1 MAAEFSVEG
10 MDELLAKMDVLREE
24 IGNAKTDAIWRKA
37 LRYAMEPVLQDARS
51 LAPEDTGELE
61 KHIYMKVHRP
71 MARDKAGKYYA
82 GEVYMARV
90 TSSPLRDDSVKSF
103 TLNKKGRLTARWSNL
118 KPVPVS
124 QEFGN
129 ARTPANPYMRL
140 SLENNMDKV
149 SHRLGWSVWAAIE
162 EVNAKKKV

>member
-10 MDELLAKMDVLREE
+10 MDELLAKMDLLQEE
-24 IGNAKTDAIWRKA
+24 IGKAKTDAIWRKA
-37 LRYAMEPVLQDARS
+37 LRYAMEPVLQDAKT

-71 MARDKAGKYYA
+71 MSRDKNGKYYA
-82 GEVYMARV
+82 GEVFMARV
-90 TSSPLRDDSVKSF
+90 TSSPLRDDSVKNFS
-103 TLNKKGRLTARWSNL
+103 LNKKGKLTGRWTNL

-162 EVNAKKKV
+162 EVNAKKKG